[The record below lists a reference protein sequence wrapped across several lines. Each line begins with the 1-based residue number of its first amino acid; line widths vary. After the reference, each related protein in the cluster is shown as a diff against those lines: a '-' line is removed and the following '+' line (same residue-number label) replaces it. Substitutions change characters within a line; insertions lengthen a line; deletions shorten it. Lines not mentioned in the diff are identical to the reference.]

1 VYNADGRIVMKRKV
15 RQQIIALRAFY
26 FVSNDSNDKFF
37 FQRIEGNRTLSTTGV
52 ITEQKR

>member
-1 VYNADGRIVMKRKV
+1 MKRKV

-37 FQRIEGNRTLSTTGV
+37 FQRIGGNRTLSTTGV
-52 ITEQKR
+52 ITEQKGEP